1 MDVHN
6 KSINKTE
13 NKLNSSELLV
23 APQVANPNK
32 VLMQVNKYVHPCERI
47 PG

>member
-1 MDVHN
+1 MA
-6 KSINKTE
+6 KTE
-13 NKLNSSELLV
+13 NRLKASSDLLMV
-23 APQVANPNK
+23 PQVANPKK